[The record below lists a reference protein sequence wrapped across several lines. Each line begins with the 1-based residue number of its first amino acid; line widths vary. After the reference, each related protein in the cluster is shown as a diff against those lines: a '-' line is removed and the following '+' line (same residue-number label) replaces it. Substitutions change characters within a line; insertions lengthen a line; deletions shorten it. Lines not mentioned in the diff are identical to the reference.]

1 MKQALYKVGDKVLVK
16 SKWDNGYSGNN
27 YRFGFVNKMLER
39 FGGKV
44 CTIESRTPV
53 DFSFYDYDIKDD
65 SFQYTLKEDRH
76 TFAWASSMF
85 ESEF

>member
-16 SKWDNGYSGNN
+16 SKWDNGYNGYN

-44 CTIESRTPV
+44 CTIGSRTLV

-65 SFQYTLKEDRH
+65 SFQYTLKEDEYV
-76 TFAWASSMF
+76 FAWASSMF

>member
-16 SKWDNGYSGNN
+16 SKWDNGYNGNN
-27 YRFGFVNKMLER
+27 YRFGFVNKMRER

-44 CTIESRTPV
+44 CTIESRIPV
-53 DFSFYDYDIKDD
+53 DFRFYDIKDD

-76 TFAWASSMF
+76 TFAWVSSMF

>member
-1 MKQALYKVGDKVLVK
+1 MERALYKVGDKVLVK
-16 SKWDNGYSGNN
+16 SKWDNSYNGDN
-27 YRFGFVNKMLER
+27 YRFGFVNNMRER

-44 CTIESRTPV
+44 CTIVSRTPV
-53 DFSFYDYDIKDD
+53 DSRFYGIKDD

-76 TFAWASSMF
+76 VFAWASSMF